1 MAALQKELESKE
13 QRLSVAS
20 AGTETLHEQLDTLK
34 AELETEKLNTQQV
47 SQLLFNRGAWKF
59 AMYHILRNKRTCLI
73 NAPP

>member
-47 SQLLFNRGAWKF
+47 SQLLFNRGA
-59 AMYHILRNKRTCLI
+59 
-73 NAPP
+73 